1 VSLYINLD
9 QLALQDA
16 LRGDVFVRVS
26 GGSVDGGCEWG
37 WGCKELNLRKNPWET
52 KWAWG
57 LSRL

>member
-52 KWAWG
+52 K
-57 LSRL
+57 